1 MKRFTIVKLFLSLT
15 ILVFI
20 PAFSRP
26 DVARAQQS
34 WNAVGSLSFCSPPC
48 KIVCAV
54 INGKKVCDCLCP
66 IDPPID

>member
-15 ILVFI
+15 ILVLI

-34 WNAVGSLSFCSPPC
+34 WKVVGSLSCSYPC
-48 KIVCAV
+48 RIVCAV

-66 IDPPID
+66 LD